1 MWANPDTG
9 TQPFTSFDQL
19 VPTSSGTMQPGQPL
33 QQAAQLE
40 GGDQQSKRRGRLPDL
55 RALKEFQNE
64 LKHRTPNH
72 VRRGSGAEAAAK
84 SSNSKAYKAIC
95 RVELLESACLGPR
108 MSNQ

>member
-40 GGDQQSKRRGRLPDL
+40 GGDQPSKRKGRLPDL
-55 RALKEFQNE
+55 RTLKEFQKRAE
-64 LKHRTPNH
+64 APHAQPRAQRQR
-72 VRRGSGAEAAAK
+72 RRGSGE
-84 SSNSKAYKAIC
+84 
-95 RVELLESACLGPR
+95 E
-108 MSNQ
+108 QQ